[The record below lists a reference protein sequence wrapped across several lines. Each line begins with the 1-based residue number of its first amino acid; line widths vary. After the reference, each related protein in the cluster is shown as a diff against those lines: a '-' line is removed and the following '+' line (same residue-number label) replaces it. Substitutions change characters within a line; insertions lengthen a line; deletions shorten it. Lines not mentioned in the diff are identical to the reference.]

1 MPTWHGHPTLGSFE
15 PSQPLGW
22 EDICPRQIFCTGQ
35 LLHSRQDQGALRRA
49 APPCGNPPLPGA
61 CRHQE
66 APIQADIP
74 DKGACHRSC
83 QQDEQNTHRQP
94 PLLHSGGKRP
104 TYGCHSSKPERMNR
118 GVDHSVCYTPPPSPM
133 GYIGYLTKMYNK
145 TNSLNQYINH
155 SNPAQKM
162 LKPAEKAQT
171 FEKMFTTPQSP
182 AKGERKAQG

>member
-1 MPTWHGHPTLGSFE
+1 MPAGVQGGGFQDGLSRKRRKGSKWKHYCHQNPLCWPHPKAGTQGEGMPTWHGHPTLGSFE

-22 EDICPRQIFCTGQ
+22 EDICPRQNFCTGQ

-94 PLLHSGGKRP
+94 PLLHSGG
-104 TYGCHSSKPERMNR
+104 N
-118 GVDHSVCYTPPPSPM
+118 DQPM
-133 GYIGYLTKMYNK
+133 GVTHR
-145 TNSLNQYINH
+145 SLR
-155 SNPAQKM
+155 
-162 LKPAEKAQT
+162 
-171 FEKMFTTPQSP
+171 
-182 AKGERKAQG
+182 G